1 MEIGLSTP
9 DFVNEQLFCD
19 MKNAGIKHME
29 VSVSKELSE
38 KLSFEDLKNWAKKY
52 DINLWSFHLPFW
64 PFTEIDIS
72 KPSLAEGSVEYLKG
86 YIEKGSKI
94 GIDKYVIHASGE
106 PIDEGERKIRMETA
120 KKSLKELAE
129 YADSF
134 GSTIIV
140 ENLPRTCLGRDSSDI
155 LELLSVDKRLKAC
168 FDTNHLLKENSS
180 EFIKAVGEKIVT
192 THVSDYDF
200 KDERHWLP
208 GEGKIDWQKMIEDL
222 KSAGYTGVWLYEI
235 SLGCPRT
242 IVRDRNLTCQDF
254 SDNAKVLFEGKTPMP
269 IGKAKENL

>member
-19 MKNAGIKHME
+19 MKNAKIKHME

-38 KLSFEDLKNWAKKY
+38 KLCFDDLKNWSEKY
-52 DINLWSFHLPFW
+52 DINLWSFHLPFM
-64 PFTEIDIS
+64 PFSEIDIS
-72 KPSLAEGSVEYLKG
+72 KPELAEGSVEYLKG

-106 PIDEGERKIRMETA
+106 PIDEGERKVRMQTA

-155 LELLSVDKRLKAC
+155 LELLSVDERLKAC

-208 GEGKIDWQKMIEDL
+208 GEGKIDWQKMIADL
-222 KSAGYTGVWLYEI
+222 KEVGYSGVWLYEI
-235 SLGCPRT
+235 SLNCPWT

-254 SDNAKVLFEGKTPMP
+254 SENADELFAGKTPMP
-269 IGKAKENL
+269 IGKAKEL

>member
-38 KLSFEDLKNWAKKY
+38 KLCYENLKSWAEKY
-52 DINLWSFHLPFW
+52 EINLWSFHLPFW
-64 PFTEIDIS
+64 PFSEIDIS
-72 KPSLAEGSVEYLKG
+72 KPSLAEFSVEYLKG

-106 PIDEGERKIRMETA
+106 PIDEGEREIRMQTA
-120 KKSLKELAE
+120 KKSLKELVE
-129 YADSF
+129 YASFF

-155 LELLSVDKRLKAC
+155 LELLSADDRLKAC
-168 FDTNHLLKENSS
+168 FDTNHLLKESS
-180 EFIKAVGEKIVT
+180 SDFIKAVGDKIVT

-208 GEGKIDWQKMIEDL
+208 GEGKIDWQKMINDL
-222 KSAGYTGVWLYEI
+222 KSIGYSGIWLYEI
-235 SLGCPRT
+235 GLGCPWT
-242 IVRDRNLTCQDF
+242 IIRDRDLTIQDF
-254 SDNAKVLFEGKTPMP
+254 SDNARALFEGKTPMP
-269 IGKAKENL
+269 IGTPKDNL

>member
-9 DFVNEQLFCD
+9 DFVNEELFCN
-19 MKNAGIKHME
+19 MKNAGISNME

-38 KLSFEDLKNWAKKY
+38 KLNFEDLKNWSEKY
-52 DINLWSFHLPFW
+52 DINLWSFHLPFM
-64 PFTEIDIS
+64 PFSEIDIS
-72 KPSLAEGSVEYLKG
+72 KPELAEGSVEYLKG

-106 PIDEGERKIRMETA
+106 PIDEGERSVRMQTA
-120 KKSLKELAE
+120 KNSLKELAE

-155 LELLSVDKRLKAC
+155 LELLSADDRLKAC

-180 EFIKAVGEKIVT
+180 QFIKAVGKKIVT

-208 GEGKIDWQKMIEDL
+208 GEGKIDWQRMIADL
-222 KSAGYTGVWLYEI
+222 NEVGYTGVWLYEI
-235 SLGCPRT
+235 SLTPSWT
-242 IVRDRNLTCQDF
+242 IERDRDLTCQDF
-254 SDNAKVLFEGKTPMP
+254 SDNAKALFEGKTPMP
-269 IGKAKENL
+269 IGTPNKSL

>member
-38 KLSFEDLKNWAKKY
+38 KLCYENLKSWAEKY
-52 DINLWSFHLPFW
+52 EINLWSFHLPFW
-64 PFTEIDIS
+64 PFSEIDIS
-72 KPSLAEGSVEYLKG
+72 KPSLAEFSVEYLKG

-106 PIDEGERKIRMETA
+106 PIDEGERELRMQTA
-120 KKSLKELAE
+120 KKSLKELVE
-129 YADSF
+129 YASFF

-155 LELLSVDKRLKAC
+155 LELLSADDRLKAC
-168 FDTNHLLKENSS
+168 FDTNHLLKESS
-180 EFIKAVGEKIVT
+180 SDFIKAVGDKIVT

-208 GEGKIDWQKMIEDL
+208 GEGKIDWQKMINDL
-222 KSAGYTGVWLYEI
+222 KSIGYSGIWLYEI
-235 SLGCPRT
+235 GLGCPWT
-242 IVRDRNLTCQDF
+242 IIRDRDLTIQDF
-254 SDNAKVLFEGKTPMP
+254 SDNARALFEGKTPMP
-269 IGKAKENL
+269 IGTPKKEL

>member
-38 KLSFEDLKNWAKKY
+38 KLCYENLKSWAEKY

-64 PFTEIDIS
+64 PFSEIDIS
-72 KPSLAEGSVEYLKG
+72 KPELAEYSVEYLKG

-106 PIDEGERKIRMETA
+106 PIDEADRGVRMQTA
-120 KKSLKELAE
+120 KKSLKALCE
-129 YADSF
+129 YASTF

-155 LELLSVDKRLKAC
+155 LELLSTDDRLKAC

-180 EFIKAVGEKIVT
+180 EFIKAVGDKIVT

-208 GEGKIDWQKMIEDL
+208 GEGKIDWQKMINDL
-222 KSAGYTGVWLYEI
+222 KSVGYTGVWLYEI
-235 SLGCPRT
+235 SLNAPWT
-242 IVRDRNLTCQDF
+242 IKRDRNLTCQDF
-254 SDNAKVLFEGKTPMP
+254 KDNAEALFKGETPAP
-269 IGKAKENL
+269 IGTPNPTL